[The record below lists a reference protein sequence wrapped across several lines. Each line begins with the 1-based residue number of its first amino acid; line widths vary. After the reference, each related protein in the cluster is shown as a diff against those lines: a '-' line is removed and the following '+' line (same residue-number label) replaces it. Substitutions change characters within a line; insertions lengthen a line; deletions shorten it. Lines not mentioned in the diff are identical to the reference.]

1 MGGKT
6 FSLFPFLLGSA
17 PSEAAATAS
26 DTSEKALDQVQ
37 SVADPGSVEE
47 ALNSVGD
54 AVENAVP
61 DPKDAPSGLAPTSP
75 VSNSLATNEKAEGM
89 MQPMHCCRV
98 LSRMF
103 CKACCVLR
111 KIAWGGCRHGH
122 RVAGVWL
129 KMQPSSVTTII
140 LNRNGTQVVYL
151 QICIVK
157 VD

>member
-1 MGGKT
+1 M
-6 FSLFPFLLGSA
+6 
-17 PSEAAATAS
+17 
-26 DTSEKALDQVQ
+26 Q
-37 SVADPGSVEE
+37 SVADPGNVEE

-89 MQPMHCCRV
+89 MCFGLLCFFSPDEKAEGVMQPMHCCRI

-111 KIAWGGCRHGH
+111 KIAWEGIGT
-122 RVAGVWL
+122 VQLV
-129 KMQPSSVTTII
+129 SVS
-140 LNRNGTQVVYL
+140 
-151 QICIVK
+151 
-157 VD
+157 